1 MKPLAIR
8 MCRDEQG
15 FVISAELTIVLTVA
29 VLAMVVGLNGVASAI
44 NQELNDLSG
53 AFGTL
58 DQSYFYRGLRKSSH
72 AAVAGAG
79 YVDGGDFCDCTI
91 MTRTVGKF
99 HSGGG
104 YGGSYGG
111 SYGYSGTMVAPSPTV
126 TAPSDPCATPCPN
139 GAPCDGCDPATSN
152 EPIPDPTP
160 GKLVVPENPTENAT

>member
-8 MCRDEQG
+8 MYRDEQG

-29 VLAMVVGLNGVASAI
+29 VLAMIVGLNGVASAI
-44 NQELNDLSG
+44 SQELNDLSG

-58 DQSYFYRGLRKSSH
+58 DQSYFYRGLRKSNH

-79 YVDGGDFCDCTI
+79 YVDGGDFCDCSI
-91 MTRTVGKF
+91 MVQTVGKF

-111 SYGYSGTMVAPSPTV
+111 SYSYSGAV
-126 TAPSDPCATPCPN
+126 TAPSTPVTAPADPCASPCPD
-139 GAPCDGCDPATSN
+139 GAPCDGCDPVTSN
-152 EPIPDPTP
+152 EPIPDAKP
-160 GKLVVPENPTENAT
+160 GKLVVPDGPVENAK